1 MANIVSVIF
10 ALSVVENRLSLGS
23 KFECEKWRK
32 ALTDFQKIVKC
43 GSKEGKPIK
52 CAVIR
57 RLYIVT
63 RSLLNKISIHFSVIF
78 LNK

>member
-57 RLYIVT
+57 RLYIV
-63 RSLLNKISIHFSVIF
+63 LNCFQTFIVK
-78 LNK
+78 